1 MKNEKV
7 IGRLLLLEHIN
18 KEEAIKMLGGF
29 TEEEYNKVGETI
41 KANIEEIQRRFEDR
55 TEKIN
60 QLEEKINALRDKKV
74 VDAVKTY
81 EWFTQPFI
89 MPMGNVY
96 NDYQSS
102 CPCNVKNGGSGI
114 CHCTFSGNITYTIND
129 VNKF

>member
-7 IGRLLLLEHIN
+7 IGRLLLLEQIN

-29 TEEEYNKVGETI
+29 TEEEYNKVGE
-41 KANIEEIQRRFEDR
+41 ANIEEIQRRLEDR

-60 QLEEKINALRDKKV
+60 QLKEKINALRDKKV
-74 VDAVKTY
+74 VDAVKTS

-96 NDYQSS
+96 NDYQYS
-102 CPCNVKNGGSGI
+102 CPCNIKNGGSGV
-114 CHCTFSGNITYTIND
+114 CNCTLNGNFTFSSQTVTD
-129 VNKF
+129 K